1 MAAVPER
8 RVHGDVAGLGV
19 ERGED
24 LRDEDGHV
32 AARGRLAGGEH
43 LRALPGE
50 ARGVVLLVLFRE
62 RARMR
67 ATVARTP
74 PLLPGAR
81 RLVRHRGS
89 GSAFPIAWGS
99 VTPSH

>member
-1 MAAVPER
+1 VATEAEG
-8 RVHGDVAGLGV
+8 RVHGGVASSWL
-19 ERGED
+19 ERGKD
-24 LRDEDGHV
+24 LRDENRDV

-50 ARGVVLLVLFRE
+50 ARGIVLLVFFRE

-67 ATVARTP
+67 AAVARTP
-74 PLLPGAR
+74 PRLSGVR
-81 RLVRHRGS
+81 RPLRHRGRK
-89 GSAFPIAWGS
+89 SAFPIAWGS